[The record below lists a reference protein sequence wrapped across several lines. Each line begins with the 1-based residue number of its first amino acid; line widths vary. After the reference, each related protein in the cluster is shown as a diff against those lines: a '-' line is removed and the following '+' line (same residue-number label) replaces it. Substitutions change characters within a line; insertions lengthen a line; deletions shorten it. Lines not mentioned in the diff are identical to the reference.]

1 MTAKAQTT
9 AASVQALPRTGGN
22 HTFALIALLAL
33 LAGCGGSDEDTGEA
47 SARMPACAK
56 PRKTIPRPEA
66 LPESLP
72 VPPGTL
78 FARVEVPFENQ
89 SIASGV
95 SPGSLDSIR
104 SFYGESLDEAGY
116 QEGRGESEPG
126 ETEALFSGHGVRG
139 GWRANVIPGC
149 EGAVRL
155 TLVVV
160 SSG

>member
-1 MTAKAQTT
+1 
-9 AASVQALPRTGGN
+9 V
-22 HTFALIALLAL
+22 L
-33 LAGCGGSDEDTGEA
+33 LAGCGGSDGDGEEP
-47 SARMPACAK
+47 SATLPACAK
-56 PRKTIPRPEA
+56 PGRTIPRPKA
-66 LPESLP
+66 LPERLP

-78 FARVEVPFENQ
+78 FTRVEVPFENQ
-89 SIASGV
+89 SIVSGV
-95 SPGSLDSIR
+95 SPGGLDSIR
-104 SFYGESLDEAGY
+104 SFYGEKLDETGF

-160 SSG
+160 ASG